1 MNLSFAM
8 PGSSHSRGP
17 TFVLAGPHA
26 WRNPQFGE
34 QYRKLPDDTLIEVAE
49 FPYQVSDFV
58 LLDDHAP
65 SQLSKHR
72 QDVVKLY
79 RVQFR

>member
-1 MNLSFAM
+1 
-8 PGSSHSRGP
+8 
-17 TFVLAGPHA
+17 
-26 WRNPQFGE
+26 
-34 QYRKLPDDTLIEVAE
+34 LPDDTLIEVAE
-49 FPYQVSDFV
+49 FPYQLSDFV